1 MSSKGRIQAP
11 TLSALLNTGARWELR
26 KHGLVTPEVTARIPR
41 EQARGACTVRATSPC
56 QTFCLACC
64 WHQPKGLPPVCA
76 GSTLGSG
83 EGARVPGHP
92 TGVEGAAGAQ
102 CCTQGPAGL
111 SPPAAR
117 PPQPAPS
124 RRRLVAGCDKG
135 SAAGGEAVAEEAA
148 ALDGSR
154 GRLLSEARAKI
165 EPRLRCVWCL
175 ASGGRSR
182 VCRRRRPGAEWEPK
196 PRCKI
201 APGSAPPAFL
211 DPPPARCDFTASPK
225 RRSPGPLGT
234 HFLVVL

>member
-1 MSSKGRIQAP
+1 M
-11 TLSALLNTGARWELR
+11 
-26 KHGLVTPEVTARIPR
+26 
-41 EQARGACTVRATSPC
+41 
-56 QTFCLACC
+56 
-64 WHQPKGLPPVCA
+64 CA

-154 GRLLSEARAKI
+154 GRLLSGSPSKNRTPAAV
-165 EPRLRCVWCL
+165 RLVSGIRWPL
-175 ASGGRSR
+175 AGLQAAAARSR
-182 VCRRRRPGAEWEPK
+182 VGTETKVQDCTGLRSP
-196 PRCKI
+196 CL
-201 APGSAPPAFL
+201 PGSSACADVTSQLLPRDGAQVPSAL
-211 DPPPARCDFTASPK
+211 TS
-225 RRSPGPLGT
+225 
-234 HFLVVL
+234 